1 MSMTETSLP
10 FTIESFYRLIA
21 EKKLMAA
28 KCKQC
33 GRLLLPPRPMCAS
46 CHSKGLEWTQL
57 KGEGQLLTYT
67 VIHVAPKQFQSM
79 IPYAVGIVKLEEG
92 PQLPGMIRET
102 ELGKIKVGM
111 KLLIDF
117 DTMLPSEWPR
127 WPRYY
132 FKPVKTTS

>member
-1 MSMTETSLP
+1 MAETSLS
-10 FTIESFYRLIA
+10 FTIESFYKFIA

-28 KCKQC
+28 KCQRC
-33 GRLLLPPRPMCAS
+33 GRLLLPPRPVCS
-46 CHSKGLEWTQL
+46 GCHSKDLEWTEL
-57 KGEGQLLTYT
+57 KGEGELLTYT

-79 IPYAVGIVKLEEG
+79 IPYAVGIVKLKEG
-92 PQLPGMIRET
+92 PQLPGMIRDT
-102 ELGKIKVGM
+102 KPDKIKVGM

-132 FKPVKTTS
+132 FKPAEDAS